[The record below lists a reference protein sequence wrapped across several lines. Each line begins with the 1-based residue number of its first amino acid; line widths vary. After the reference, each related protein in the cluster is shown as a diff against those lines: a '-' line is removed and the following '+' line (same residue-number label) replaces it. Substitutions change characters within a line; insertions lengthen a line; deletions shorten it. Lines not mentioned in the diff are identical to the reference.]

1 MAYQYV
7 TRKTYDI
14 VNMPIGDD
22 WREFIPIVQSD
33 KETAWDFTSWKAV
46 AEVRDKDGNLIIAFD
61 SESSTP
67 TIEFADGGM
76 YLIAEDAVTA
86 DLSANNYVWSC
97 RFTDAD
103 DYLRSQILNS
113 DFEIVETSVE

>member
-33 KETAWDFTSWKAV
+33 KETAWDFTGWEAV
-46 AEVRDKDGNLIIAFD
+46 AEVRDKDGNLIVAFD
-61 SESSTP
+61 SESSDP
-67 TIEFADGGM
+67 TIEFADGGI
-76 YLIAEDAVTA
+76 YLIKAAAITVNYIA
-86 DLSANNYVWSC
+86 DNYVWSC
-97 RFTDAD
+97 RFTDTD
-103 DYLRSQILNS
+103 DLLRSQILKS
-113 DFEIVETSVE
+113 RFQIVEVVVE

>member
-1 MAYQYV
+1 MESERTISEKGTISYHLNG
-7 TRKTYDI
+7 KLH
-14 VNMPIGDD
+14 
-22 WREFIPIVQSD
+22 
-33 KETAWDFTSWKAV
+33 KE
-46 AEVRDKDGNLIIAFD
+46 DGPA
-61 SESSTP
+61 
-67 TIEFADGGM
+67 IEFADGGM

-86 DLSANNYVWSC
+86 DLSADNYVWSC